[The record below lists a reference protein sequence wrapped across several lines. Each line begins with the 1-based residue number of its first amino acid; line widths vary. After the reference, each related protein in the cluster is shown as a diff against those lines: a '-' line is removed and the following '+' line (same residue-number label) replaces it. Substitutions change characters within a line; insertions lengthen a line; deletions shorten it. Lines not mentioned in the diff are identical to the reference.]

1 MGYAIMGYAMK
12 TIRKYLLA
20 YFASLIVLNLS
31 ASEVLTTAKTKQ
43 KPLIGGISL
52 KKNNQLIK
60 NFPQPSSWL
69 MSTSCSACHG
79 TYGAEFND
87 IIPPIAGMSKKKF
100 IDKMQEYKK
109 RPPNDFVVMGIIAQ
123 PLSDKEIADM
133 ADFFSQQQAVE
144 WTRSDWNKDV
154 KPPRWLQKE
163 QKK

>member
-1 MGYAIMGYAMK
+1 MGYAMK
-12 TIRKYLLA
+12 NIRKYILPF
-20 YFASLIVLNLS
+20 FASFLVFNLC
-31 ASEVLTTAKTKQ
+31 AVEDTVTTKTKQ
-43 KPLIGGISL
+43 EPLVGGMSL
-52 KKNNQLIK
+52 KKNNELINK
-60 NFPQPSSWL
+60 FPQPSSWL

-100 IDKMQEYKK
+100 INKMQEYKK

-123 PLSDKEIADM
+123 PLSNKEIADM

-154 KPPRWLQKE
+154 KPPTWLQKE

>member
-1 MGYAIMGYAMK
+1 MGYAMK
-12 TIRKYLLA
+12 HFIKYLRPFFTTIIVINLYA
-20 YFASLIVLNLS
+20 AEASSTN
-31 ASEVLTTAKTKQ
+31 KTKL
-43 KPLIGGISL
+43 KPLIGGMSL
-52 KKNNQLIK
+52 DKNKALIK
-60 NFPQPSSWL
+60 QFPQPSSWL

-87 IIPPIAGMSKKKF
+87 IIPPIAGMDKKKF
-100 IDKMQEYKK
+100 IKKMQEYKK

-133 ADFFSQQQAVE
+133 AEFFSQQKAVE

-154 KPPRWLQKE
+154 KSPTWLKQE